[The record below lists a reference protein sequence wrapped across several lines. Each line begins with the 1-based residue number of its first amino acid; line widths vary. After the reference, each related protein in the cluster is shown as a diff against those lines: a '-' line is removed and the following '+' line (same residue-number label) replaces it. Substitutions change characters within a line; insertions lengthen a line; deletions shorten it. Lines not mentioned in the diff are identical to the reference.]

1 MLVVEYSVHFM
12 IMNMGL
18 NAIFGNAT
26 IKKFL
31 ELKLARSISNS
42 GLDILH
48 SITVKL

>member
-1 MLVVEYSVHFM
+1 M

-31 ELKLARSISNS
+31 VLKLARSISNS
-42 GLDILH
+42 GLDILR
-48 SITVKL
+48 SIAVKL